1 MNEYF
6 SCLQAFVLTF
16 PPVQAIRHRAF
27 HVLGRHS
34 TYLPEGHS
42 QNYFEVPKTPTKW
55 TLALFLQQIFSSCYY
70 LWLSQMSK
78 LNPLCPRLWDNTEEQ
93 ELDQWLARTRAG
105 KIYSFFLVEV
115 MWKVQATTQKSKR
128 THTELSGEVNKWS
141 CRKWAKATNRHF
153 TDKNVQMANDK
164 HKKGCSTPSA
174 IRRMQIKTM
183 MRHYRHLFKGL
194 S

>member
-1 MNEYF
+1 MSISRVYKHLYLL
-6 SCLQAFVLTF
+6 S
-16 PPVQAIRHRAF
+16 PPVQAIRCTAF

-34 TYLPEGHS
+34 TYLPEVHS
-42 QNYFEVPKTPTKW
+42 QNYFEEPKTPTKW
-55 TLALFLQQIFSSCYY
+55 TLALFLQQIFSSIYY

-78 LNPLCPRLWDNTEEQ
+78 LNPLCPRLRQHW
-93 ELDQWLARTRAG
+93 RTGIRSVIGCTWRAG

-174 IRRMQIKTM
+174 IRRMQIKTI